1 MTYFAKLLLKLRAD
15 RMRVKGLRA
24 GDGMPVACDIAQHV
38 MRAEEVAFDA
48 SHTPGWVLRP
58 GTLPAA
64 SSAPALPTT
73 ELGKGMH
80 SMHCCCSGVCYP
92 LGFASI
98 ALSCLYVYP
107 CAVDR
112 FLQELGLHTGSLDA
126 ELLSQLS
133 HTLDGE
139 VCVPWVTCH
148 GCTRKCD
155 ESKAMISRL
164 VVRWFCPRPLPH
176 RRHVLTQA
184 RLRELKPVPCQHNG
198 GQTLLQRCLGCRV
211 WCPL

>member
-1 MTYFAKLLLKLRAD
+1 MHRPPLPDNDMTYFAKLLLKLRAD

-80 SMHCCCSGVCYP
+80 SMHCCCSGV
-92 LGFASI
+92 
-98 ALSCLYVYP
+98 
-107 CAVDR
+107 
-112 FLQELGLHTGSLDA
+112 
-126 ELLSQLS
+126 
-133 HTLDGE
+133 
-139 VCVPWVTCH
+139 
-148 GCTRKCD
+148 
-155 ESKAMISRL
+155 
-164 VVRWFCPRPLPH
+164 
-176 RRHVLTQA
+176 
-184 RLRELKPVPCQHNG
+184 
-198 GQTLLQRCLGCRV
+198 
-211 WCPL
+211 

>member
-80 SMHCCCSGVCYP
+80 SMHCCCSGV
-92 LGFASI
+92 
-98 ALSCLYVYP
+98 
-107 CAVDR
+107 
-112 FLQELGLHTGSLDA
+112 
-126 ELLSQLS
+126 
-133 HTLDGE
+133 
-139 VCVPWVTCH
+139 
-148 GCTRKCD
+148 
-155 ESKAMISRL
+155 
-164 VVRWFCPRPLPH
+164 
-176 RRHVLTQA
+176 
-184 RLRELKPVPCQHNG
+184 
-198 GQTLLQRCLGCRV
+198 
-211 WCPL
+211 